1 MSNRIFLLGVSLFV
15 LYTIVLSTQMH
26 AIATAGNTIIDVDF
40 DSPFDNTLNLGNPF
54 LVEYDNTT
62 SLQPPPNPNYDF
74 NAVFSGYG
82 IINGTRYTDTGVSS
96 YDIRDNGTV
105 VYQNGTIAITTE
117 AGEKATLIFESLGQ
131 RDPITTIVFDH
142 GVMFFSTNSTTG
154 ELASLNNTVY
164 VYKDKIDERR
174 GNLTTILWKW
184 NGGNATNPTMT
195 STDNA
200 NMLGEGN
207 ATNATTTSAS
217 GGGGGGGD
225 NNKTTASVSIVP
237 GASTLTTDAFSPNP
251 IQVTVGT
258 TVTWTNNDAEPHT
271 VNAGENA
278 TPSGLFDSYIPPTRT
293 SEYTFTEAGEYP
305 YFCILHPNMIG
316 TVIVVADENN
326 SQSTAVGNTT
336 ATTTRSDDGT
346 LFKNEL
352 NLMQ

>member
-1 MSNRIFLLGVSLFV
+1 MSNRIFLLGASLFV
-15 LYTIVLSTQMH
+15 LYTIALSTQMQTV
-26 AIATAGNTIIDVDF
+26 ATAANTIRDVDF
-40 DSPFDNTLNLGNPF
+40 NSPFDNTFNLGDPF

-117 AGEKATLIFESLGQ
+117 AGEKAMMIFESLGQ

-142 GVMFFSTNSTTG
+142 GAMFFSTNSTTG

-174 GNLTTILWKW
+174 GNLTTILWEW
-184 NGGNATNPTMT
+184 NGGNATNVTIMGP
-195 STDNA
+195 
-200 NMLGEGN
+200 GN
-207 ATNATTTSAS
+207 ATNATTTTGATS
-217 GGGGGGGD
+217 G
-225 NNKTTASVSIVP
+225 NTISTSVSIVP
-237 GASTLTTDAFSPNP
+237 DASNLTTNAFSPNP
-251 IQVTVGT
+251 IQVSVGT

-278 TPSGLFDSYIPPTRT
+278 TPSGLFDSYIPPAGTFQH
-293 SEYTFTEAGEYP
+293 TFTEPGEYP
-305 YFCILHPNMIG
+305 YFCILHPNMVG
-316 TVIVVADENN
+316 TVEVVSGETN
-326 SQSTAVGNTT
+326 
-336 ATTTRSDDGT
+336 R
-346 LFKNEL
+346 
-352 NLMQ
+352 

>member
-1 MSNRIFLLGVSLFV
+1 MSNRIFLLGASLFV
-15 LYTIVLSTQMH
+15 LYTIALSTQMQTV
-26 AIATAGNTIIDVDF
+26 ATAANTIRDVDF
-40 DSPFDNTLNLGNPF
+40 NSPFDNTFNLGDPF

-117 AGEKATLIFESLGQ
+117 AGEKAMMIFESLGQ
-131 RDPITTIVFDH
+131 RDPTTTIVFDH
-142 GVMFFSTNSTTG
+142 GVMFFGTNSTTG

-174 GNLTTILWKW
+174 GNLTTILWEW
-184 NGGNATNPTMT
+184 NGGNATNATMMG
-195 STDNA
+195 A
-200 NMLGEGN
+200 AN
-207 ATNATTTSAS
+207 ATNASTTTTDGS
-217 GGGGGGGD
+217 GG
-225 NNKTTASVSIVP
+225 NTTATSVSIVP

-251 IQVTVGT
+251 IQVSVGT

-278 TPSGLFDSYIPPTRT
+278 TPSGLFDSYIPPAGIFQH
-293 SEYTFTEAGEYP
+293 TFTEVGEYP
-305 YFCILHPNMIG
+305 YFCILHPNMVGIVS
-316 TVIVVADENN
+316 VI
-326 SQSTAVGNTT
+326 S
-336 ATTTRSDDGT
+336 
-346 LFKNEL
+346 
-352 NLMQ
+352 